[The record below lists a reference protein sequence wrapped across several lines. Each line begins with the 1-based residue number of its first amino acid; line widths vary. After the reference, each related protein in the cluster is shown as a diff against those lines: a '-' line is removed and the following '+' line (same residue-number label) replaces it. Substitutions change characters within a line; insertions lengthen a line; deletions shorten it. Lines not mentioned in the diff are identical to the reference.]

1 MLRRLLILTL
11 VTIFSL
17 GLVGAP
23 ASAQG
28 GDATTTYTLNM
39 RTGPG
44 ATYPVLITL
53 PGGTPLLLEARN
65 ADASWLLVRTLDG
78 AQRGWVASLYLAFSP
93 GVSAMRLPLSEEV
106 LSEPA
111 SGAAPAPAP
120 AGGEPAPEAPAAAGG
135 TATTR
140 YQMNVR
146 SGPGTQHSALGQ
158 LPAGT
163 PLVLEAR
170 NEGASWVLAHT
181 PDNSA
186 RGWLASQYLAF
197 AEGGAANLPVSAEI
211 VAAGAPAA
219 ATGGGRVKGEIQMR
233 PFNPASVTGINLAAY
248 PVVGRATG
256 RARQI
261 FLTGRAL
268 GNNPNVVARV
278 GDCSSEHWYF
288 LKPFAWGDYNLGG
301 YASLQ
306 PVVDHF
312 GASLGYDSQAT
323 HNGFNANAVLTPMWA
338 DPAACL
344 EDESPLECE
353 FRLNRPSVAIIM
365 FGTSD
370 LLVMSPAQFNTFMRQ
385 IVEDS
390 IDAGVIPILST
401 FPGNLGFWQE
411 TILYNQ
417 IVVRIALDYDI
428 PLINLWLALEA
439 LPNHGLEPD
448 GFHLG
453 EPPYGTACVLTE
465 PYLSTGYTTRN
476 LITMQTLDAVWRGA
490 MR

>member
-1 MLRRLLILTL
+1 MLRRMAFLALAAAFVLAL
-11 VTIFSL
+11 S
-17 GLVGAP
+17 GAP
-23 ASAQG
+23 AAAQG

-39 RTGPG
+39 RAGPG
-44 ATYPVLITL
+44 GTYAVLVAL

-65 ADASWLLVRTLDG
+65 ADASWVLGRTLDG
-78 AQRGWVASLYLAFSP
+78 AQRGWLSSLYLSFSP
-93 GVSAMRLPLSEEV
+93 GVSAIRLPFSEEIV
-106 LSEPA
+106 P
-111 SGAAPAPAP
+111 GPAPVPAP
-120 AGGEPAPEAPAAAGG
+120 VESAPEAPVAGGG

-146 SGPGTQHSALGQ
+146 SGPGTSHNTLTT

-170 NEGASWVLAHT
+170 NGDASWVLAHT
-181 PDNSA
+181 PDNSV
-186 RGWLASQYLAF
+186 RGWLAGQYLVF
-197 AEGGAANLPVSAEI
+197 SGVSAASLPVSAEI

-219 ATGGGRVKGEIQMR
+219 APAVEYAGERIIEMR
-233 PFNPASVTGINLAAY
+233 PFNEASVRGINLAAY

-261 FLTGRAL
+261 FLAGRAM
-268 GNNPNVVARV
+268 GNNPHVVAKV

-288 LKPFAWGDYNLGG
+288 LNSFAWGDYNLGS
-301 YASLQ
+301 YANLQ
-306 PVVDHF
+306 PVIDHF
-312 GASLGYDSQAT
+312 GESLAYDSEAT
-323 HNGFNANAVLTPMWA
+323 HNGFNANAVLMSMWA
-338 DPAACL
+338 NPAACQV
-344 EDESPLECE
+344 EQGESPLACE
-353 FRLNRPSVAIIM
+353 FRLHRPSVAIIM

-390 IDAGVIPILST
+390 IEAGVIPILST

-428 PLINLWLALEA
+428 PLINLWLALES

-453 EPPYGTACVLTE
+453 EPPYGTACMLTD
-465 PYLSTGYTTRN
+465 PYLSTGYAMRN
-476 LITMQTLDAVWRGA
+476 LVTMQTLDAVWRGA
-490 MR
+490 MQ